1 MKIFDKP
8 DAPEYTRVIIY
19 YQRNLMADTQ
29 TNPQTQAS
37 TPLYSGVN
45 TDITGAFPTQAPSN
59 SVVLPEMNLES
70 EIENTLTEVN
80 PETVVSTETTPKP
93 EVQPLEKPAFE
104 AENSVQPEIIPSS
117 EPSVMPTNESD
128 LVPEP
133 TLEITPEEA
142 TTTEPEIIDDSQD
155 EIISEAQSSL
165 DTLVDPVT
173 NTETLSEES
182 NLNPE
187 ESNPTSIENIPEDQV
202 FPESEAITVPE
213 SIIPSTHSESSPD
226 DPFDGLNIVF
236 DEPKKAD
243 ETPAPTPSTDQIISN
258 TQETSIQAETETQA
272 FVDPFLSKKEEVTT
286 STEPDNQTNLDT
298 MLETLTTTAPATT
311 NADMATNSLTSTISN
326 KIGGL
331 DGKKKKMLLV
341 GSGVLGLAVLA
352 GASYMVFS
360 TMFPSDNIGNQLQAD
375 INGPVVETGNENTDT
390 PVLATGSDDV
400 LGTLGTDENSIPE
413 EEVGIPSDSFGDED
427 QLPDG
432 ATIPDTTPT
441 DTSSDEEELT
451 ANVSPEND
459 TALKTLDEQV
469 DKLKQLLSLAK
480 SKNDNAA
487 IKQIALTLKS
497 IRSVKEKII

>member
-1 MKIFDKP
+1 
-8 DAPEYTRVIIY
+8 
-19 YQRNLMADTQ
+19 MADTQ
-29 TNPQTQAS
+29 TNPQNQAS
-37 TPLYSGVN
+37 TNGDQ
-45 TDITGAFPTQAPSN
+45 TDITSAFPVQAPGD

-104 AENSVQPEIIPSS
+104 AENSIQPEIIPSS

-165 DTLVDPVT
+165 DTLADPVT
-173 NTETLSEES
+173 TTETPPAEH

-187 ESNPTSIENIPEDQV
+187 ESNSTSIENTPEDQV
-202 FPESEAITVPE
+202 SPESEAIVVPE
-213 SIIPSTHSESSPD
+213 SIIPNAHTPVAEASSD

-243 ETPAPTPSTDQIISN
+243 EIPAPTPSTDQIISN

-413 EEVGIPSDSFGDED
+413 EELGIPSDSFGDED

>member
-1 MKIFDKP
+1 
-8 DAPEYTRVIIY
+8 
-19 YQRNLMADTQ
+19 MADTQ
-29 TNPQTQAS
+29 TNPQNQAS
-37 TPLYSGVN
+37 TNGDQ
-45 TDITGAFPTQAPSN
+45 TDITSAFPVQAPGD

-202 FPESEAITVPE
+202 FPESEAIVVPE
-213 SIIPSTHSESSPD
+213 SIIPNAHTPVAEASSD

-236 DEPKKAD
+236 DEPKKVD
-243 ETPAPTPSTDQIISN
+243 ETPTPTTDQIISN
-258 TQETSIQAETETQA
+258 TQETPANPEAETQA
-272 FVDPFLSKKEEVTT
+272 FVDPFLSKKEEVVAPA
-286 STEPDNQTNLDT
+286 EPDNQNNLDA
-298 MLETLTTTAPATT
+298 MLETLTTTPATT
-311 NADMATNSLTSTISN
+311 NTDTATNSLTSNISN

-375 INGPVVETGNENTDT
+375 INGPVVETENENIDT

-413 EEVGIPSDSFGDED
+413 EELGIPSDSFGDED